1 MAKKKEKMFGLNPLT
16 FLQRFLQG
24 RSFLTLGFFRKF
36 GVTIVCVTLMM
47 LMYISQKYEAQNK
60 LQEMMDMTT
69 QLDNAKTDCVNAS
82 AQYNSMIRESQM
94 KAFIDTMHID
104 LSSPEKPP
112 YILSD
117 K

>member
-1 MAKKKEKMFGLNPLT
+1 MAKKKKNKFSLNPLV
-16 FLQRFLQG
+16 FMQRFLQG
-24 RSFLTLGFFRKF
+24 RSFLTLEFFRRYWPY
-36 GVTIVCVTLMM
+36 IVSLTVMV
-47 LMYISQKYEAQNK
+47 LMYISQKYESQSK
-60 LQEMMDMTT
+60 LQEIKDKTT

-82 AQYNSMIRESQM
+82 AKYNSMIRESQM

-112 YILSD
+112 YILDD

>member
-1 MAKKKEKMFGLNPLT
+1 MP
-16 FLQRFLQG
+16 QG
-24 RSFLTLGFFRKF
+24 SYL
-36 GVTIVCVTLMM
+36 
-47 LMYISQKYEAQNK
+47 
-60 LQEMMDMTT
+60 
-69 QLDNAKTDCVNAS
+69 LDDVKIKVEG
-82 AQYNSMIRESQM
+82 ESQM